1 MDFAYAIHTDIGN
14 QAVAA
19 KVNGEFVPLRT
30 EMSSGDTVEIVTSP
44 ASRPN
49 AQWLNYVRTGRARSE
64 IRHYLRTV
72 KYEES
77 VAFGERLLARPCRNC
92 TCRCPPPTIPPGR
105 SWRAAPAPARARKS
119 WPTSAWASAA
129 VVARRFAPEHQLV
142 ATTAAAVDELTSAR
156 SAPILIQGNEGQ
168 AVQLAPC
175 CGPLPGDPII
185 AGMRMGH
192 GLVVH
197 TADCP
202 VAMRQRLREPE
213 RWINVGWDTHTAK
226 HLATRLDIVTRNER
240 GVLAGWPPR
249 SRPPTPTSS
258 TSRCT
263 TTRLPRCR
271 CT

>member
-1 MDFAYAIHTDIGN
+1 
-14 QAVAA
+14 
-19 KVNGEFVPLRT
+19 
-30 EMSSGDTVEIVTSP
+30 
-44 ASRPN
+44 
-49 AQWLNYVRTGRARSE
+49 
-64 IRHYLRTV
+64 
-72 KYEES
+72 
-77 VAFGERLLARPCRNC
+77 
-92 TCRCPPPTIPPGR
+92 
-105 SWRAAPAPARARKS
+105 
-119 WPTSAWASAA
+119 
-129 VVARRFAPEHQLV
+129 
-142 ATTAAAVDELTSAR
+142 
-156 SAPILIQGNEGQ
+156 
-168 AVQLAPC
+168 
-175 CGPLPGDPII
+175 
-185 AGMRMGH
+185 MGH